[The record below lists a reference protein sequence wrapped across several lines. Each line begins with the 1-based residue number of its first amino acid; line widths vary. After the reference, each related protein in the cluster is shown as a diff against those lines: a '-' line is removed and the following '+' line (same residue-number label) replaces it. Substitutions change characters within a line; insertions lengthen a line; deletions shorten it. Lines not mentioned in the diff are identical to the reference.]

1 MGAIIT
7 IAFGVLLLGVPFDP
21 GAVSWIALAVVMLL
35 GIVSIFAIGVLLA
48 AICLQTRQ
56 ESWHYPEAVAGAL
69 FLVSGAVF
77 PLSVLPEPVQ
87 ALGLVTPLPWWIEG
101 VRHAIFPGG
110 TSGIGGPGSLWTSVT
125 GTASP
130 DPDDRRRRLLLT
142 GALVTLAATGI
153 FRSASAARRIA
164 GCWTGRLAPDGG
176 IDQRDADLR
185 GQSRARTSRR
195 SSAPSAR
202 SSTSAACATSCWSRR
217 RTGSSCRAS

>member
-35 GIVSIFAIGVLLA
+35 GIVSILAVGVLLA

-130 DPDDRRRRLLLT
+130 DPTTVVVALLVT
-142 GALVTLAATGI
+142 GTLVTLAATGI
-153 FRSASAARRIA
+153 FRSSERRA
-164 GCWTGRLAPDGG
+164 KD
-176 IDQRDADLR
+176 R
-185 GQSRARTSRR
+185 GLLDRT
-195 SSAPSAR
+195 
-202 SSTSAACATSCWSRR
+202 
-217 RTGSSCRAS
+217 TGS